1 MFYTMLDDLILYQL
15 LQFIKRYSNY
25 EIKLYNYFFKKTQI
39 YPYVIIPI
47 KIEDINFIFFFIDHY
62 NYFEAKK
69 YLNSIRHEIRNKKI
83 LIIRFDNILI
93 NLIFNFFPDLCI
105 HDIDINVNNKEGK
118 YEISICFLR
127 NLNAYHIAVGQGG
140 SYIKAINKL
149 FERNINLYNYKI
161 PLTIKCKKV
170 D

>member
-1 MFYTMLDDLILYQL
+1 MFYTILDDLILYQFL
-15 LQFIKRYSNY
+15 HFIKRYSNY

-39 YPYVIIPI
+39 NPYVIIPI
-47 KIEDINFIFFFIDHY
+47 RIADTNYIFFFIDQN
-62 NYFEAKK
+62 NYFQAKT

-105 HDIDINVNNKEGK
+105 HDININVNNKEGK

-127 NLNAYHIAVGQGG
+127 KLNAYHIAIGQGG
-140 SYIKAINKL
+140 SYIKAINEL
-149 FERNINLYNYKI
+149 FERYINLYNYNV